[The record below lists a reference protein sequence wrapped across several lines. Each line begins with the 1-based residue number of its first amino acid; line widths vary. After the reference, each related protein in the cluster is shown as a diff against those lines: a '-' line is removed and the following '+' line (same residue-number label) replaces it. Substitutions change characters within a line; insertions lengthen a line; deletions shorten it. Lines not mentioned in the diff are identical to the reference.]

1 MRPANLLNTTTFRL
15 ALIYLALFAVSVLAL
30 LGFIYWTTAGF
41 MVRQSE
47 ETIAAEI
54 TGLAEQYRRTGLT
67 GLTQV
72 IIERSR
78 NQRHS
83 LYLLADSDRDPIAGN
98 LNAWPEVA
106 TGPGGWLDFTY
117 ERAVGEQ
124 VETHSA
130 RARHLLLRGG
140 LHLLVGRDISDRL
153 EIDQLMRT
161 SLAWALALTLGLGL
175 FGGIIMSRNMMRR
188 IEAINRTSHEIIE
201 GDLSRRI
208 PVRGS
213 NDELDE
219 LARNLN
225 AMLDRIEELMVAMR
239 QVTDNI
245 AHDMRS
251 PLNRMRS
258 RLELTLREQPSEEAY
273 RNAIEQTVAEAE
285 QLVLTFNALLGIA
298 QLEARSDRDS
308 FTDIDLAE
316 TVQDVVELYGPVA
329 EDQGI
334 RMDVLTCESIVLPAN
349 RHLLSQ
355 AVANLIDNAIKYTP
369 TDGTVEIGTR
379 RIGQLAEIVVADNG
393 PGIPA
398 ADRERVQERFVRLE
412 ASRNSSGSG
421 LGLSL
426 VRAVARFHGGTLTL
440 EDNRPGLRARLR
452 LPVRRLNQT
461 AVDHK

>member
-1 MRPANLLNTTTFRL
+1 MRPGNLFNTTTFRL
-15 ALIYLALFAVSVLAL
+15 AVIYLALFAVSVLAL

-41 MVRQSE
+41 MVRQSD

-54 TGLAEQYRRTGLT
+54 TGLAEQYRRTGLP

-83 LYLLADSDRDPIAGN
+83 LYLLTDASSEPIAGN
-98 LNAWPEVA
+98 LNSWPEVA

-117 ERAVGEQ
+117 ERRLGNDI
-124 VETHSA
+124 ETHFA
-130 RARHLLLRGG
+130 RARHLLLAGG
-140 LHLLVGRDISDRL
+140 LHLLVGRDISDRR
-153 EIDQLMRT
+153 EIDRLLRS

-175 FGGIIMSRNMMRR
+175 VGGVIMSRNMMRR
-188 IEAINRTSHEIIE
+188 IDAINRTSHEIIE
-201 GDLSRRI
+201 GDLTRRI
-208 PVRGS
+208 PLRGS

-258 RLELTLREQPSEEAY
+258 RLELTLREHPSEDIY
-273 RNAIEQTVAEAE
+273 RTALEQTVAEAE

-298 QLEARSDRDS
+298 QIEARSDRENMA
-308 FTDIDLAE
+308 DIDLAE
-316 TVQDVVELYGPVA
+316 AVEDVVDLYAPVA
-329 EDQGI
+329 EDKGI
-334 RMDVLTCESIVLPAN
+334 EIAVTSGEVGTLHAN

-355 AVANLIDNAIKYTP
+355 ALANLIDNAIKYTP
-369 TDGTVEIGTR
+369 AGGRVVVGTR
-379 RIGQLAEIVVADNG
+379 AVGETAEIVVADNG
-393 PGIPA
+393 PGIPD
-398 ADRERVQERFVRLE
+398 ADRDRVQERFVRLE
-412 ASRNSSGSG
+412 ASRNSAGSG

-426 VRAVARFHGGTLTL
+426 VRAVARFHRGSLVL
-440 EDNRPGLRARLR
+440 EDNAPGLRARLI
-452 LPVRRLNQT
+452 LPLRRLNHAT
-461 AVDHK
+461 PDRT

>member
-54 TGLAEQYRRTGLT
+54 TGLAEQYRRTGLA

-153 EIDQLMRT
+153 EIDRLMRT

-208 PVRGS
+208 PLRGS

-316 TVQDVVELYGPVA
+316 AVQDVVELYGPVA

-334 RMDVLTCESIVLPAN
+334 RMNVLTCESIVLPAN

-369 TDGTVEIGTR
+369 ADGTVEIGTH
-379 RIGQLAEIVVADNG
+379 RIGQVAEIIVADNG

-452 LPVRRLNQT
+452 LPVRQLNQT
-461 AVDHK
+461 ALEHK

>member
-1 MRPANLLNTTTFRL
+1 MRPGNLFNTTTFRL
-15 ALIYLALFAVSVLAL
+15 AVIYLALFAVSVLAL

-41 MVRQSE
+41 MVRQSD

-54 TGLAEQYRRTGLT
+54 TGLAEQYRRTGLP

-83 LYLLADSDRDPIAGN
+83 LYLLTDASSEPIAGN
-98 LNAWPEVA
+98 LNSWPEVA

-117 ERAVGEQ
+117 ERRLGNDIEN
-124 VETHSA
+124 HFA
-130 RARHLLLRGG
+130 RARHLLLAGG
-140 LHLLVGRDISDRL
+140 LHLLVGRDISDRR
-153 EIDQLMRT
+153 EIDRLLRS

-175 FGGIIMSRNMMRR
+175 VGGVIMSRNMMRR
-188 IEAINRTSHEIIE
+188 IDAINRTSHEIIE

-208 PVRGS
+208 PLRGS

-258 RLELTLREQPSEEAY
+258 RLELTLREHPSEDIY
-273 RNAIEQTVAEAE
+273 RTALEQTVAEAE

-298 QLEARSDRDS
+298 QIEARSDRENMA
-308 FTDIDLAE
+308 DIDLTEAVE
-316 TVQDVVELYGPVA
+316 DVVDLYAPVA
-329 EDQGI
+329 EDKGI
-334 RMDVLTCESIVLPAN
+334 AIAVTGGELGSLHAN

-355 AVANLIDNAIKYTP
+355 ALANLIDNAIKYTP
-369 TDGTVEIGTR
+369 AGGKVEVGARVVGET
-379 RIGQLAEIVVADNG
+379 AEIVVADNG
-393 PGIPA
+393 PGIPD
-398 ADRERVQERFVRLE
+398 ADRDRVQERFVRLE
-412 ASRNSSGSG
+412 ASRNSVGSG

-426 VRAVARFHGGTLTL
+426 VRAVARFHRGSLIL
-440 EDNRPGLRARLR
+440 EDNAPGLRARLV
-452 LPVRRLNQT
+452 LPLRRLNH
-461 AVDHK
+461 AVPDRT

>member
-1 MRPANLLNTTTFRL
+1 MRLTNLLNTTTFRL

-54 TGLAEQYRRTGLT
+54 TGLAEQYRRTGLA

-98 LNAWPEVA
+98 LNAWPEVE
-106 TGPGGWLDFTY
+106 TGPGGWLDFAY

-153 EIDQLMRT
+153 EIDRLMRT

-208 PVRGS
+208 PLRGS

-258 RLELTLREQPSEEAY
+258 RLELTLREPPSEEAY
-273 RNAIEQTVAEAE
+273 RSAIEQTVAEAE
-285 QLVLTFNALLGIA
+285 QLVHTFNALLGIA

-308 FTDIDLAE
+308 MTEIDLAE

-329 EDQGI
+329 EDKGI
-334 RMDVLTCESIVLPAN
+334 RIDVVACESIVLPAN

-369 TDGTVEIGTR
+369 ADGTLEIGTR
-379 RIGQLAEIVVADNG
+379 KTGTWAEIVVADNG
-393 PGIPA
+393 PGIPE

-426 VRAVARFHGGTLTL
+426 VRAVTRFHGGTLTL
-440 EDNRPGLRARLR
+440 EDNSPGLRARLH
-452 LPVRRLNQT
+452 LPIRRLNQI
-461 AVDHK
+461 AGDHK